1 MPKNRKDVGNLNRS
15 NLREWPQHW
24 VSVWNLTRLIM
35 FDPPSTSTFHRNA
48 DKIRFAFFRFVLS
61 MLIEIVI
68 QENLR
73 ESHNMQR
80 RLNHG
85 RAQRRSQK
93 TRWRY
98 CLMCSTQTR
107 LLHAVISDLLCYV
120 GGKSAKNIKR
130 LVRLVLIQIF
140 NLCNLCNPVHSD
152 PLFFSEFHS
161 ATEKSQRAKVFL
173 RAGPSTL
180 PAVLKVKAA
189 TSSLSR

>member
-1 MPKNRKDVGNLNRS
+1 MAKGFTRQKALVVGSRTKWFNVHLRKLGDFLWQRLTDAEKQKRCRKSKQIESERLTSALSKCMEPHEVDHVWSPIHIHISSQRRQDQICILPIRPFNVDWNSDSKSSKENL
-15 NLREWPQHW
+15 PG
-24 VSVWNLTRLIM
+24 
-35 FDPPSTSTFHRNA
+35 
-48 DKIRFAFFRFVLS
+48 
-61 MLIEIVI
+61 

-120 GGKSAKNIKR
+120 GGKNAKNI
-130 LVRLVLIQIF
+130 
-140 NLCNLCNPVHSD
+140 
-152 PLFFSEFHS
+152 
-161 ATEKSQRAKVFL
+161 
-173 RAGPSTL
+173 
-180 PAVLKVKAA
+180 
-189 TSSLSR
+189 